1 MRRLVAIPVKSS
13 VVVALL
19 SAGVL
24 YVAADVRQSVIRRFQ
39 NNSISMQ
46 QPQGSC
52 NPCGTAALGC
62 AAASQ
67 AGAPVPHDSIRCT
80 LSGATSASASR
91 TSANQAQNDEVA
103 AEQQIAQLAAQ
114 KNSKKPAQNPH
125 PRQIV
130 VSIADRK
137 LAVME
142 AGQVLK
148 IYPIAVG
155 ARTTPS
161 PEGDFVIINHAK
173 DPAYS
178 HNGKVIEPGKNNP
191 LGSRW
196 MGLSQKGYGIHGT
209 NVQSSVGK
217 AASHGCF
224 RMRKQDV
231 EELYSMVQVG
241 DTVKVRRQRDADAIL
256 AQVFA
261 APVAPSDLK
270 TDAKAD
276 VKTAQSNGNSEVQ
289 VASVT
294 TASAATATTDDEQ

>member
-19 SAGVL
+19 SAGAL
-24 YVAADVRQSVIRRFQ
+24 YVAADVRQSMIRRFQ
-39 NNSISMQ
+39 NDSISTQ
-46 QPQGSC
+46 QP
-52 NPCGTAALGC
+52 AAQMQS
-62 AAASQ
+62 AKPASQ
-67 AGAPVPHDSIRCT
+67 AS
-80 LSGATSASASR
+80 S
-91 TSANQAQNDEVA
+91 NQAQNDEVA
-103 AEQQIAQLAAQ
+103 AEQQIARLAAQ
-114 KNSKKPAQNPH
+114 KPSKKPAQNPH

-231 EELYSMVQVG
+231 EELYGMVQVG
-241 DTVKVRRQRDADAIL
+241 DTVTVRRQRDAII
-256 AQVFA
+256 AQVFTTLDA
-261 APVAPSDLK
+261 DVK
-270 TDAKAD
+270 TEAKAE
-276 VKTAQSNGNSEVQ
+276 VKTAQSNGNSELP

-294 TASAATATTDDEQ
+294 VASAATTTADDEQ